1 MYRKTVAACIF
12 LVLAI
17 SLAEG
22 ADTPQPRAQLSA
34 AEIVDRNVSAR
45 GGLQAWRAVQS
56 LSMKGKMDAGGN
68 NRPSLPMPGSK
79 TGPQMPQVR
88 PTEQVQLPFVMELK
102 RPRKVRVELQL
113 NGQTAIQVF
122 DGTNGWKLR
131 PFLNRHEVE
140 PYTGEELKATSA
152 VQADLDGPLVD
163 YAVKGT
169 KVELERVEKVGDSEA
184 YKLNLTFKNG
194 QTQHV
199 WVDTKTFLD
208 VKIEGTPRR
217 LDGKY
222 HPVATYLRDYKAVS
236 GLMVPYVLETA
247 VEGVSQVERIQIES
261 VAVNPKL
268 DDSLFAKLQ

>member
-1 MYRKTVAACIF
+1 
-12 LVLAI
+12 
-17 SLAEG
+17 
-22 ADTPQPRAQLSA
+22 
-34 AEIVDRNVSAR
+34 
-45 GGLQAWRAVQS
+45 
-56 LSMKGKMDAGGN
+56 
-68 NRPSLPMPGSK
+68 
-79 TGPQMPQVR
+79 MPQVQS
-88 PTEQVQLPFVMELK
+88 TEQVQLPFVMELK
-102 RPRKVRVELQL
+102 RPRKVRVELQF

-122 DGTNGWKLR
+122 DGSQGWKLR

-140 PYTGEELKATSA
+140 PYTAEELKATSA

-163 YAVKGT
+163 YAAKGT
-169 KVELERVEKVGDSEA
+169 KIELEGVEKVGDSEA

-208 VKIEGTPRR
+208 VKIEGMPRR

-222 HPVATYLRDYKAVS
+222 HPVATYLRDYKAVN
-236 GLMVPYVLETA
+236 GLMVPYLLETT

-268 DDSLFAKLQ
+268 EDSLFAKLQ